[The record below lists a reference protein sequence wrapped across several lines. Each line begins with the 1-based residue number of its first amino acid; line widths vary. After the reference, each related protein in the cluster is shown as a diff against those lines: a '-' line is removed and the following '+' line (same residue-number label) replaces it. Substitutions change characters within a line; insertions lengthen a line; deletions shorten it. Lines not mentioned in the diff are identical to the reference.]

1 MKRRVY
7 ALLLAILLLNLLL
20 LPVAASQAQLDYV
33 TDEAGLLTASQ
44 RKYLENRAA
53 EISGT
58 YRIGVYI
65 VILPDYLDYD
75 GAGDFESFSMDYF
88 DEHSLGFGE
97 DNAGIMLLL
106 SMAERDYDLDVN
118 SIRAR
123 GIFTEPALDDL
134 EDAFLPDFRRDNF
147 YSGFSNYLTKC
158 EKIMIRGE
166 RENSIGY
173 ISNPDDAMGIDT
185 NSGIFLP
192 QGYIG
197 GADGPTGIVVYQR
210 VNGEML
216 LIASII
222 GAVAAL
228 LMGLLLC
235 SPMKSAK
242 QKRDADQ
249 YVARGGLNLRRRS
262 DMFLHRTVSRR
273 PRQSESSNH
282 HPSGGAH
289 HPSGGSHHYSSGSH
303 SGRSG
308 KF

>member
-1 MKRRVY
+1 MKRRIFP
-7 ALLLAILLLNLLL
+7 LLLAILLLNLLL
-20 LPVAASQAQLDYV
+20 LPAAASQAQLDYV

-53 EISGT
+53 EISET

-75 GAGDFESFSMDYF
+75 GADDFETFAMDF
-88 DEHSLGFGE
+88 IDDHSLGFGE

-106 SMAERDYDLDVN
+106 SMEERDYDLDVN

-123 GIFTEPALDDL
+123 GIFTQSALDDL
-134 EDAFLPDFRRDNF
+134 ENAFLPDFRRDDF
-147 YSGFSNYLTKC
+147 EGGFSAFLSEC
-158 EKIMIRGE
+158 EKIMLRGE

-173 ISNPDDAMGIDT
+173 ISDPDGAMGIDT
-185 NSGIFLP
+185 NAGISFP
-192 QGYIG
+192 QGHIG

-210 VNGEML
+210 VNGETL
-216 LIASII
+216 LTASII
-222 GAVAAL
+222 GAVVAL
-228 LMGLLLC
+228 LVGLLLC
-235 SPMKSAK
+235 SSMKSAK

-289 HPSGGSHHYSSGSH
+289 HSSGGSHHYSSGSH